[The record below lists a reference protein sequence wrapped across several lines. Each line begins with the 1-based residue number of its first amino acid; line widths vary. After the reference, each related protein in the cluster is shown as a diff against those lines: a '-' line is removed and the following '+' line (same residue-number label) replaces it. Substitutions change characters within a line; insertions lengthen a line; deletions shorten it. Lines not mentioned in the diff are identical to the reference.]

1 MLKNN
6 ELKSLEKVTVALTL
20 VKLYSLEDNDF
31 YEKTKL
37 TTKAIDTCINE
48 VNHIIAKTM
57 IQKQLY
63 SDRANAYNKA
73 NPEKHRAYNRAYAQR
88 HKEEIKQR
96 NKEYNKEY
104 YKTVLKARRRGVK

>member
-1 MLKNN
+1 MLKND
-6 ELKSLEKVTVALTL
+6 ELKSLKKATVALTL

-48 VNHIIAKTM
+48 VNNIIAKTVV
-57 IQKQLY
+57 QKQKY

-73 NPEKHRAYNRAYAQR
+73 NPEKHRAYNKAYAQR
-88 HKEEIKQR
+88 HKEKVKQY
-96 NKEYNKEY
+96 KKEY
-104 YKTVLKARRRGVK
+104 YKTVLKARRKGGGASE